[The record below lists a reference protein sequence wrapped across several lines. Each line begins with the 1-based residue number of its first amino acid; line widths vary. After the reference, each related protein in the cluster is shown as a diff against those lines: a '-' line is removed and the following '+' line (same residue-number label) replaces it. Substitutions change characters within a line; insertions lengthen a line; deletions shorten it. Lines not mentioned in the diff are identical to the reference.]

1 MNISM
6 TRIQAIFMKDFKEFS
21 RNYAVSIMALVPLIL
36 AFAYNKMGA
45 SNLQALMLLINM
57 AFSLVTAYVQC
68 CLIAEEKEKNTLRS
82 LMLSP
87 ASLGDIIIGKSSFVF
102 VLSSAVI
109 ALTIY
114 ILGFEPANLLLLSIT
129 LLLSALFY
137 TAIGTF
143 CGLFTKTIMEASIII
158 LPVGFILIGGSIA
171 FSMSEA
177 YPILKIA
184 EWLPSTQL
192 ILLAEALEGN
202 YSSIDVIIPFVT
214 LIAWTLL
221 TWLVTAFFYK
231 KRMVD

>member
-6 TRIQAIFMKDFKEFS
+6 TRIQAILVKDYKEFS

-36 AFAYNKMGA
+36 AFVYNKTGTSGMQIF
-45 SNLQALMLLINM
+45 LLLINIT
-57 AFSLVTAYVQC
+57 FSLVTAYVQC

-87 ASLGDIIIGKSSFVF
+87 ATLGDILIGKSSFVF
-102 VLSSAVI
+102 ILSSALI

-114 ILGFEPANLLLLSIT
+114 LYGFEPANLFLLSI
-129 LLLSALFY
+129 ALFLSTIFY
-137 TAIGTF
+137 IAMGTL
-143 CGLFTKTIMEASIII
+143 CGLFTKTIMEASLII
-158 LPVGFILIGGSIA
+158 LPVMIIFLGGSFA
-171 FSMSEA
+171 FAMSEA

-192 ILLAEALEGN
+192 NLLAEALEGN
-202 YSSIDVIIPFVT
+202 YSSADVLIPLVT
-214 LIAWTLL
+214 ILSWTLF
-221 TWLVTAFFYK
+221 TWLVTAFAYK

>member
-6 TRIQAIFMKDFKEFS
+6 TRIQAIFVKDFKEFS
-21 RNYAVSIMALVPLIL
+21 RNYAVSIMALIPLVL
-36 AFAYNKMGA
+36 AFAYNKVGG
-45 SNLQALMLLINM
+45 SNLQSLMLLINM

-87 ASLGDIIIGKSSFVF
+87 ASLGDIIIGKSSLVF

-114 ILGFEPANLLLLSIT
+114 ILGYEPANLLLLSAA
-129 LLLSALFY
+129 LLLSAFFY
-137 TAIGTF
+137 IAIGTF

-158 LPVGFILIGGSIA
+158 LPVVFIFIGGSTA
-171 FSMSEA
+171 FAMSEA
-177 YPILKIA
+177 YPVLKIA

-192 ILLAEALEGN
+192 LLLAESLEGN
-202 YSSIDVIIPFVT
+202 YSTTDLIVPFATIIV
-214 LIAWTLL
+214 WTLF
-221 TWLVTAFFYK
+221 TWLMTAFFYK